1 LQTTKD
7 RHHPQNTQT
16 TKDELKAK
24 KMTKTVVIPPPLSLS
39 LLLVVS
45 IDYIKN
51 LLMKINKANL

>member
-24 KMTKTVVIPPPLSLS
+24 KMTKTVVISPPLSIS
-39 LLLVVS
+39 LAGRF
-45 IDYIKN
+45 Y
-51 LLMKINKANL
+51 